1 MAENVAS
8 GHDNIRTKQE
18 HCHTPDCTSAGLYCF
33 LENTVHNG
41 AKAMSHKRKPTVG
54 YIRTSSAA
62 NVGED
67 KDSDRRQRLAIE
79 GFAKRAGYDV
89 VDWFADAA
97 VSGADPIDSRP
108 GFSAAL
114 ARIVGNGVRTVI
126 VETANRFARDLMVQ
140 EVGFAMLRDLG
151 VTLIAADSPT
161 SFLDDGPTSK
171 LIRQILGAVSE
182 FDKAMTVAKLKGA
195 RDRVRRQRGKCE
207 GRKSYGE
214 REGGSELV
222 ALARRL
228 RANPDGRSPSLR
240 TIAAALAAQGFIT
253 PSGRHYSA
261 SAVASMLA
269 V

>member
-89 VDWFADAA
+89 VDWFAVVLGLAA
-97 VSGADPIDSRP
+97 FV
-108 GFSAAL
+108 
-114 ARIVGNGVRTVI
+114 
-126 VETANRFARDLMVQ
+126 
-140 EVGFAMLRDLG
+140 AMIKWKVDIIP
-151 VTLIAADSPT
+151 VV
-161 SFLDDGPTSK
+161 
-171 LIRQILGAVSE
+171 LGAGLLGLI
-182 FDKAMTVAKLKGA
+182 FKTL
-195 RDRVRRQRGKCE
+195 
-207 GRKSYGE
+207 
-214 REGGSELV
+214 
-222 ALARRL
+222 
-228 RANPDGRSPSLR
+228 
-240 TIAAALAAQGFIT
+240 F
-253 PSGRHYSA
+253 
-261 SAVASMLA
+261 
-269 V
+269 